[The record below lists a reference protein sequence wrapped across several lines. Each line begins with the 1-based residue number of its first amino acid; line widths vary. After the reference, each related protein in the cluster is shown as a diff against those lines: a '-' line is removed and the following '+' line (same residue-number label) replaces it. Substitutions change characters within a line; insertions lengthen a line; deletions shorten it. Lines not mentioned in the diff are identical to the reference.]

1 MFRAGEVV
9 SYGATGLCTIEGIE
23 VMSLSRGRAAGQ
35 EYYIL
40 RPIAAPTCVTYV
52 PVANEALTAK
62 MRPIYTKEQID
73 ALLLSVKD
81 EQLEWIEDTRR
92 RTEAFA
98 PIVAAGMSAQLLKLI
113 ACLYLEK
120 KSRTEVGRKF
130 CATDEKL
137 LSSAERIVKEEFAYA
152 LNIAQEQVSAY
163 IAEKLK

>member
-1 MFRAGEVV
+1 MFRIGEVV
-9 SYGATGLCTIEGIE
+9 SYGATGVCTIEGIE
-23 VMSLSRGRAAGQ
+23 VMSLSRSRSGKQ

-40 RPIAAPTCVTYV
+40 RPIASPTCVTYV
-52 PVANEALTAK
+52 PTANEALTAK

-81 EQLEWIEDTRR
+81 EQIEWIEDTRR
-92 RTEAFA
+92 RTDTFA
-98 PIVAAGMSAQLLKLI
+98 PIVSKGMSAQLLKLI

-120 KSRTEVGRKF
+120 QSRNASGRKF

-137 LSSAERIVKEEFAYA
+137 LNSAERIVKEEFSHA
-152 LNIAQEQVSAY
+152 LGIEQEQVTAY